1 MAKVEVKETHLLTM
15 MDIMVLLVNLHLAAQ
30 DEDISHG
37 DPDKSLRDLTKHLT
51 KKRKNQFE
59 KEAAPRRFPVD
70 QDILESALW
79 ACNMMNEKK
88 KFWSPY
94 QRKESVKFNEYL
106 KTVLKEDQV
115 FDLDYNYI
123 KPRLKKDRT

>member
-1 MAKVEVKETHLLTM
+1 MAAEVKEVHWLTM

-37 DPDKSLRDLTKHLT
+37 DPDRSLRDLTKHLIGKT
-51 KKRKNQFE
+51 KFQD
-59 KEAAPRRFPVD
+59 APRRFKVN
-70 QDILESALW
+70 QDILESSLW
-79 ACNMMNEKK
+79 ACNMMNEKN

-94 QRKESVKFNEYL
+94 QKKDSVKFNKFLEL
-106 KTVLKEDQV
+106 VLKEGQT

-123 KPRLKKDRT
+123 KEKKKKEN